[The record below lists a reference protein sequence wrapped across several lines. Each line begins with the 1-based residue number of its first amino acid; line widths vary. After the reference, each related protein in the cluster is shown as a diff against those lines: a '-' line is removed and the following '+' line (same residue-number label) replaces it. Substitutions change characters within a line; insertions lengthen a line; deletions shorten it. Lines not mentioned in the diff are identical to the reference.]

1 MVKTNKS
8 PLKYIPQKGDLVW
21 MDFDPTIGHEQK
33 GVRPA
38 IVVSDKGFN
47 QKSGLAYVCPITST
61 SKNYPYR
68 IKLNALQVKGFVMTE
83 HLKSIDWNT
92 RNVKFIEKASLNII
106 ESVKNC
112 IAAII
117 D

>member
-1 MVKTNKS
+1 MVKTNIPTS
-8 PLKYIPQKGDLVW
+8 KYVPQKGDLVW
-21 MDFDPTIGHEQK
+21 MDFNPTIGHEQK

-68 IKLNALQVKGFVMTE
+68 IKLNAEQVKGFVMTE
-83 HLKSIDWNT
+83 QLKSIDWNI
-92 RNVKFIEKASLNII
+92 RNIRFIEKAPLEVVKSI
-106 ESVKNC
+106 KNC
-112 IAAII
+112 IGAII

>member
-1 MVKTNKS
+1 MVKTNTPAS
-8 PLKYIPQKGDLVW
+8 KYIPQKGDLVW
-21 MDFDPTIGHEQK
+21 MDFDPTLGHEQK

-38 IVVSDKGFN
+38 IVVSDKVFN
-47 QKSGLAYVCPITST
+47 MKSGLVYVCPITST

-68 IKLNALQVKGFVMTE
+68 IKLKAGQVKGFIMTE
-83 HLKSIDWNT
+83 HLKSVDWNT
-92 RNVKFIEKASLNII
+92 RNIKFVEKAPFEVS

-112 IAAII
+112 IGAII

>member
-1 MVKTNKS
+1 MVKTNKPAS
-8 PLKYIPQKGDLVW
+8 KYIPQKGDLVW

-38 IVVSDKGFN
+38 IVVSDNQFN
-47 QKSGLAYVCPITST
+47 KKSGLAYVCPITST
-61 SKNYPYR
+61 SKDYPYR
-68 IKLNALQVKGFVMTE
+68 IRIDGKQIKGFVMIE
-83 HLKSIDWNT
+83 HLKSVDWNG
-92 RNVKFIEKASLNII
+92 RNIKFVDKAPFDII

-112 IAAII
+112 ISAII